1 MFITKASAQS
11 IVFGGAAKVGF
22 RPVEADSR
30 HGPSLPENL
39 ISSSTSSG
47 KALVTTELDVLVC
60 NTFSRGGG
68 WWARCDT
75 SSCEAPPAE
84 THRLRSPAPPP
95 AQQEFSF
102 RKGKIVAKNV
112 WQKIVAKKLCQ
123 AHLAHC
129 RTCGSVFVHLQT
141 KTNENQCYCYCYCI
155 SSSFM
160 DRTFQA
166 FCMSDAQYSS
176 RCFHNDDEV
185 RS

>member
-84 THRLRSPAPPP
+84 THRLKSPAPPP

-102 RKGKIVAKNV
+102 RKGKIVAKNF
-112 WQKIVAKKLCQ
+112 WQKIVSDSPCSLSHLWLCFC
-123 AHLAHC
+123 APA
-129 RTCGSVFVHLQT
+129 
-141 KTNENQCYCYCYCI
+141 NQ
-155 SSSFM
+155 
-160 DRTFQA
+160 DK
-166 FCMSDAQYSS
+166 
-176 RCFHNDDEV
+176 
-185 RS
+185 